1 MWGLVL
7 PVSAKGGNV
16 VYDGNAREFIFAPG
30 SDFSPTDLFPEF
42 KDVMPG
48 DRIVQKIVVKNTADN
63 GRDVKIYLRALGA
76 HEDSVD
82 FLSQLRLLVEKQ
94 EEQGSVLLF
103 DGAASEKAPLTDWV
117 CLGSFASGSEVEL
130 QVILEV
136 PVELDN
142 AYSSQIGKLD
152 WEFMVEEFP
161 IEEEEDTPQTPGQES
176 GAEGEPSSPPTGD
189 TLYREAWQGLLWSSA
204 CVLIGMLWFM
214 AYRTD
219 RKKS

>member
-1 MWGLVL
+1 MWGLAL
-7 PVSAKGGNV
+7 PVSAKDGNV
-16 VYDGNAREFIFAPG
+16 IYDGNAQEFIFAPG
-30 SDFSPTDLFPEF
+30 SEHSPTDLFPEF

-63 GRDVKIYLRALGA
+63 DRDVKIYVRALGA

-82 FLSQLRLLVEKQ
+82 FLSQLWLQVEKK
-94 EEQGSVLLF
+94 EEQGSALLF
-103 DGAASEKAPLTDWV
+103 DGASSEKAQLTDWV

-161 IEEEEDTPQTPGQES
+161 IEEEDTPQTPGQQGS
-176 GAEGEPSSPPTGD
+176 GTVLPTGD
-189 TLYREAWQGLLWSSA
+189 ALYREAWQGLLWCSA
-204 CVLIGMLWFM
+204 CVILGMLCFM
-214 AYRTD
+214 ACRTD

>member
-1 MWGLVL
+1 MWGLAL
-7 PVSAKGGNV
+7 PVSAKDGNV

-48 DRIVQKIVVKNTADN
+48 DRIVQEIVVKNTADN
-63 GRDVKIYLRALGA
+63 DRDVKIYLRALGA
-76 HEDSVD
+76 HENSVD
-82 FLSQLRLLVEKQ
+82 FLSQLRLRVEKQ
-94 EEQGSVLLF
+94 EEQGSALLF
-103 DGAASEKAPLTDWV
+103 DGAASEKVQLNDWV

-161 IEEEEDTPQTPGQES
+161 IEEEEDTPQTPEK
-176 GAEGEPSSPPTGD
+176 PSAGTGTATGD
-189 TLYREAWQGLLWSSA
+189 MSYREAWQGLLWCSA
-204 CVLIGMLWFM
+204 CVMLGMLWPVL
-214 AYRTD
+214 YRTD